1 MSVPRCEETK
11 LTRGRNN
18 AQQTEILMGG
28 EGSYYTSTFVFFV
41 TDGRK
46 KTTTTTFG
54 AVNNNNSVCDAFHS
68 KTQESKS
75 TRDWLKLRAAFDK
88 GPMKSSI
95 SIGQKF

>member
-1 MSVPRCEETK
+1 VVETRLNK
-11 LTRGRNN
+11 P
-18 AQQTEILMGG
+18 EILMGG

-46 KTTTTTFG
+46 TTTTTTTFG

-75 TRDWLKLRAAFDK
+75 TRD
-88 GPMKSSI
+88 G
-95 SIGQKF
+95 